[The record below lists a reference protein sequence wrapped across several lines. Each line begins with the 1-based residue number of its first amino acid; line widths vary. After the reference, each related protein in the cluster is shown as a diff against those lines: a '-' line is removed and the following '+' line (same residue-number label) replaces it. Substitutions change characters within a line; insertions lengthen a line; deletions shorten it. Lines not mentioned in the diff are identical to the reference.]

1 MTSLSPEAEYPVEPF
16 ERVRLNCC
24 PNDWRY
30 IYIYIDFQ
38 FGQFADF
45 KQFGYFA
52 LSSSKLIVIL
62 MTLGKSID
70 PPYLFIFTTLGRT

>member
-1 MTSLSPEAEYPVEPF
+1 MTG
-16 ERVRLNCC
+16 
-24 PNDWRY
+24 D

-38 FGQFADF
+38 TGQFA
-45 KQFGYFA
+45 A
-52 LSSSKLIVIL
+52 LNSLVILLTLSSSKLIVIL